1 MPEIDL
7 HQLRDLVTTF
17 IPVDPARGSW
27 FALWDPSAPGG
38 LLAPEIDGLASVDV
52 ELIVPADIGGT
63 QPVMVRA
70 LRLPMPTAIPLF
82 AALRRDAD
90 VHPSTHA
97 WAAVVR
103 AGLGLVARGRL
114 LPWVSPDGWD
124 TWRVDPLDHDHV
136 LHVEALASALPAV
149 AHNVMISRGRIS
161 DPRHAVRSC
170 WDAVGDRMVRS
181 PAATLI
187 SDSAVFADR
196 NPTRVRHLRPWVRD
210 ASAEL
215 CSATGL
221 VIHMH
226 PPGARSEGVNSD
238 AWRAVFA
245 LRSRLDPSLIVEAAD
260 LWGTANELT
269 ARFGGQA
276 EIDLLAGLRRAGR
289 ACPLF
294 APVLGQAEPTSLELH
309 EGDID
314 VVLEHL
320 DQLQD
325 VGIDVQWP
333 ADLMGPTL
341 ERKLVV
347 TAGAPEDSMRSLLE
361 LEGLLQ
367 VDWEFLLEG
376 HRLTSAELAALSEAK
391 RNVVSIRGRWIR
403 LDPATRSRLLASV
416 PDLRPGDAVAALLE
430 GELSIGEGLL
440 DERVP
445 IEARGPMAVFMADIA
460 ALGSSGLGDA
470 GPHSDGDAIMAPGPG
485 FEATLRPYQQ
495 RGLRW
500 LYEVCARAGGGCLAD
515 DMGLGKTVQILAL
528 HSLRRGSTLVV
539 CPTSL
544 LANWQRE
551 TERFLPGVSVVRHH
565 GPNRDVEALII
576 DETPECGR
584 IVLTTYGVV
593 RSDAEALA
601 ELDWDLVI
609 ADEAQFA
616 KNPRSRTAKALRQ
629 LPSTARISLSG
640 TPVENR
646 LSELWSILDWS
657 VPGLLPPLE
666 EFKRSYAVPIE
677 RDGDPAA
684 TRRLHQLITPFLLR
698 RRKSDPG
705 IAPELPA
712 KTERNVI
719 VPLTEEQISL
729 YQATTTETLADI
741 KDNDG
746 ITRHGLVLKLLT
758 ALKQITNH
766 PAHYLG
772 ERSPLPG
779 RSGKLTALDEIID
792 AAADEDEPILVF
804 TQYVAMGEL
813 LCQHLDSRGVG
824 VGFLHG
830 SQNIAARTELVDRFQ
845 RGELP
850 VLILSLRA
858 GGTGLNLTAANHVV
872 HYDRWWNP
880 AVEDQATDRA
890 HRIGQTGQVTVH
902 RLITEGTVED
912 RVAELLEQKRALADR
927 VVGGGEG
934 WLSKLGDADLH
945 ALIALD
951 APVAVDGPIE
961 LDFPA
966 EPVR

>member
-1 MPEIDL
+1 MSEIDL
-7 HQLRDLVTTF
+7 NQMRDLVTTF

-27 FALWDPSAPGG
+27 FALWDPAAPGG
-38 LLAPEIDGLASVDV
+38 LLSPEIDGLSSADV

-63 QPVMVRA
+63 QSVMVRA
-70 LRLPMPTAIPLF
+70 VRLPMPTAIPLL

-90 VHPSTHA
+90 VHPTTHA

-136 LHVEALASALPAV
+136 LHAEALASSLPALG
-149 AHNVMISRGRIS
+149 HNVMIDRGRIA
-161 DPRHAVRSC
+161 DPRQAVRNC
-170 WDAVGDRMVRS
+170 WDALGDRMVRS
-181 PAATLI
+181 PAASLI

-226 PPGARSEGVNSD
+226 PPGSSDSGFGDADDGCASRD

-245 LRSRLDPSLIVEAAD
+245 LRSRLDPSLIVDAVD

-269 ARFGGQA
+269 ERFGGQA
-276 EIDLLAGLRRAGR
+276 EIDLLAGLRRASR

-294 APVLGQAEPTSLELH
+294 APVLHQAEPTILELG

-314 VVLEHL
+314 ELLEHL
-320 DQLQD
+320 DPLQA

-333 ADLMGPTL
+333 ADLMGPKL
-341 ERKLVV
+341 ERKLLV
-347 TAGAPEDSMRSLLE
+347 TACAPGDSMRSLLE

-376 HRLTSAELAALSEAK
+376 HRLTSTELAALSEAK
-391 RNVVSIRGRWIR
+391 RNVVSIRGKWIR
-403 LDPATRSRLLASV
+403 LDPVSRSHLLAPV

-440 DERVP
+440 DERVA
-445 IEARGPMAVFMADIA
+445 IEARGPMAKFMADIA
-460 ALGSSGLGDA
+460 ALDTEGTHNDA
-470 GPHSDGDAIMAPGPG
+470 VLAPGPG

-495 RGLRW
+495 RGLKW
-500 LYEVCARAGGGCLAD
+500 LHDVCARAGGGCLAD
-515 DMGLGKTVQILAL
+515 DMGLGKTVQMLAL
-528 HSLRRGSTLVV
+528 HSLRRSSTLVI

-551 TERFLPGVSVVRHH
+551 AERFLPGVSVVRHH
-565 GPNRDVEALII
+565 GPGRDVQALVLDKI
-576 DETPECGR
+576 PAAGR

-601 ELDWDLVI
+601 ELEWDLVI

-629 LPSTARISLSG
+629 IPSTARISLSG

-666 EFKRSYAVPIE
+666 EFKRTFAVPIE
-677 RDGDPAA
+677 RDGDPTA

-705 IAPELPA
+705 IAPELPP

-741 KDNDG
+741 ADNDG

-772 ERSPLPG
+772 QRTPLPG

-792 AAADEDEPILVF
+792 AAAEESEPILVF

-845 RGELP
+845 RGEMP

-927 VVGGGEG
+927 VVGAGEA
-934 WLSKLGDADLH
+934 WLSKLDDDDLH

-951 APVAVDGPIE
+951 VPQ
-961 LDFPA
+961 A
-966 EPVR
+966 ESVT

>member
-7 HQLRDLVTTF
+7 NQMRDLVTTF

-38 LLAPEIDGLASVDV
+38 LLSPEIEGLSTADV
-52 ELIVPADIGGT
+52 ELIVPADAGGP

-70 LRLPMPTAIPLF
+70 VRLPMPTAIPLF
-82 AALRRDAD
+82 ASLRRDAD
-90 VHPSTHA
+90 VHATTHA
-97 WAAVVR
+97 WASVVR
-103 AGLGLVARGRL
+103 AGLGLIARGRL

-136 LHVEALASALPAV
+136 LHAEALANAMPALG
-149 AHNVMISRGRIS
+149 HNVMVGRGRIS
-161 DPRHAVRSC
+161 DPRQAVRNC

-181 PAATLI
+181 PAATMI
-187 SDSAVFADR
+187 SESAVFADR

-226 PPGARSEGVNSD
+226 PPGSGVTDEVDASRD

-245 LRSRLDPSLIVEAAD
+245 LRSRLDPSLIVDAAD

-269 ARFGGQA
+269 ERFGGQV
-276 EIDLLAGLRRAGR
+276 EIDLLAGLRRASR
-289 ACPLF
+289 ACALF
-294 APVLGQAEPTSLELH
+294 APVLHQAEPTSLE
-309 EGDID
+309 ID
-314 VVLEHL
+314 ANGIDELLEHL
-320 DQLQD
+320 DALQN

-333 ADLMGPTL
+333 ADLMGPTID
-341 ERKLVV
+341 RKLVV
-347 TAGAPEDSMRSLLE
+347 TAGSPGDSMRSLLE

-376 HRLTSAELAALSEAK
+376 HRLTSAELASLSEAK
-391 RNVVSIRGRWIR
+391 RNVISIRGKWIR
-403 LDPATRSRLLASV
+403 LDPVTRSRLLA
-416 PDLRPGDAVAALLE
+416 PTPELRPGDAVAALLD

-445 IEARGPMAVFMADIA
+445 IVARGPMATFMDDIR
-460 ALGSSGLGDA
+460 GLDSEA
-470 GPHSDGDAIMAPGPG
+470 VLAPGPG
-485 FEATLRPYQQ
+485 FEASLRPYQQ

-500 LYEVCARAGGGCLAD
+500 LHDVCVRAGGGCLAD
-515 DMGLGKTVQILAL
+515 DMGLGKTVQMLAL
-528 HSLRRGSTLVV
+528 HSLRRKSTLVI

-551 TERFLPGVSVVRHH
+551 AERFLPGVSVVRHH
-565 GPNRDVEALII
+565 GPARDVRSLEIDDVPEA
-576 DETPECGR
+576 GR

-593 RSDAEALA
+593 RSDAEKLA

-616 KNPRSRTAKALRQ
+616 KNPRSRTAKALREI
-629 LPSTARISLSG
+629 PSTARISLSG

-657 VPGLLPPLE
+657 VPGLLPPME
-666 EFKRSYAVPIE
+666 EFKRTFAVPIE

-705 IAPELPA
+705 IAPELPP

-741 KDNDG
+741 ADNDG

-772 ERSPLPG
+772 QRTPLPG

-792 AAADEDEPILVF
+792 SAVDEHEPILVF

-813 LCQHLDSRGVG
+813 LCQHLDSRGIG

-845 RGELP
+845 RKELP

-872 HYDRWWNP
+872 HFDRWWNP

-890 HRIGQTGQVTVH
+890 HRIGQKGQVTVH

-912 RVAELLEQKRALADR
+912 RVAELLDQKRALADR
-927 VVGGGEG
+927 VVGAGEA
-934 WLSKLGDADLH
+934 WLSKLDDEDLH
-945 ALIALD
+945 ALIALEL
-951 APVAVDGPIE
+951 PVSAA
-961 LDFPA
+961 PA
-966 EPVR
+966 ETMR

>member
-7 HQLRDLVTTF
+7 NQMRDLVTTF

-27 FALWDPSAPGG
+27 FALWDPAAPGG
-38 LLAPEIDGLASVDV
+38 LLSPEIDGLSTADV

-63 QPVMVRA
+63 QPAMVRA
-70 LRLPMPTAIPLF
+70 VRLPMPVAIPLF
-82 AALRRDAD
+82 ASLRRDAD
-90 VHPSTHA
+90 MHATTHA

-136 LHVEALASALPAV
+136 LHAEALANAMPALG
-149 AHNVMISRGRIS
+149 HNVMVARGRIS
-161 DPRHAVRSC
+161 DSRQAVRNC

-187 SDSAVFADR
+187 SESAVFADR

-226 PPGARSEGVNSD
+226 PPGSGVTDDIDASRD

-245 LRSRLDPSLIVEAAD
+245 LRSRLDPSLIVDASD

-269 ARFGGQA
+269 ERFGGQA
-276 EIDLLAGLRRAGR
+276 EIDLLAGLRRASR

-294 APVLGQAEPTSLELH
+294 APVLNQAEPTSLE
-309 EGDID
+309 ID
-314 VVLEHL
+314 ESGIDELLEHL
-320 DQLQD
+320 DPLQN

-333 ADLMGPTL
+333 ADLMGPTID
-341 ERKLVV
+341 RKLVV
-347 TAGAPEDSMRSLLE
+347 TAGSPGDSMRSLLE

-376 HRLTSAELAALSEAK
+376 HRLTTTELASLSEAK
-391 RNVVSIRGRWIR
+391 RNVISIRGKWIR
-403 LDPATRSRLLASV
+403 LNPVTRSRLLA
-416 PDLRPGDAVAALLE
+416 PTPELRPGDAVAALLD

-445 IEARGPMAVFMADIA
+445 IVARGPMAKFMDDIR
-460 ALGSSGLGDA
+460 GLDSEA
-470 GPHSDGDAIMAPGPG
+470 VLAPGPG
-485 FEATLRPYQQ
+485 FEASLRPYQQ
-495 RGLRW
+495 RGLKW
-500 LYEVCARAGGGCLAD
+500 LHDVCARAGGGCLAD
-515 DMGLGKTVQILAL
+515 DMGLGKTVQMLAL
-528 HSLRRGSTLVV
+528 HSLRRKSTLVI

-565 GPNRDVEALII
+565 GPGRDVQALEI
-576 DETPECGR
+576 DDIPESGR

-629 LPSTARISLSG
+629 IPSTARISLSG

-666 EFKRSYAVPIE
+666 EFKRSFAVPIE
-677 RDGDPAA
+677 RDGDPTA

-705 IAPELPA
+705 IAPELPP

-741 KDNDG
+741 ADNDG

-772 ERSPLPG
+772 QRTPLPG

-792 AAADEDEPILVF
+792 AAAEESEPILIF

-813 LCQHLDSRGVG
+813 LCQHLDSRGIG

-845 RGELP
+845 ANELP

-912 RVAELLEQKRALADR
+912 RVAELLDQKRALADR
-927 VVGGGEG
+927 VVGAGEA
-934 WLSKLGDADLH
+934 WLSKLDDDDLH

-951 APVAVDGPIE
+951 LPVGSA
-961 LDFPA
+961 PA
-966 EPVR
+966 ESVA

>member
-7 HQLRDLVTTF
+7 NQMRDLVTTF

-38 LLAPEIDGLASVDV
+38 LLSPEIEGLSTADV
-52 ELIVPADIGGT
+52 ELIVPADAGGP

-70 LRLPMPTAIPLF
+70 VRLPMPTAIPLF
-82 AALRRDAD
+82 ASLRRDAD
-90 VHPSTHA
+90 VHATTHA
-97 WAAVVR
+97 WASVVR
-103 AGLGLVARGRL
+103 AGLGLIARGRL

-136 LHVEALASALPAV
+136 LHAEALANAMPALG
-149 AHNVMISRGRIS
+149 HNVMVGRGRIS
-161 DPRHAVRSC
+161 DPRQAVRNC

-181 PAATLI
+181 PAATMI
-187 SDSAVFADR
+187 SESAVFADR

-226 PPGARSEGVNSD
+226 PPGSGVTDEVDASRD

-245 LRSRLDPSLIVEAAD
+245 LRSRLDPSLIVDAAD

-269 ARFGGQA
+269 ERFGGQV
-276 EIDLLAGLRRAGR
+276 EIDLLAGLRRASR
-289 ACPLF
+289 ACALF
-294 APVLGQAEPTSLELH
+294 APVLHQAEPTSLE
-309 EGDID
+309 ID
-314 VVLEHL
+314 ANGIDELLEHL
-320 DQLQD
+320 DALQN

-333 ADLMGPTL
+333 ADLMGPTID
-341 ERKLVV
+341 RKLVV
-347 TAGAPEDSMRSLLE
+347 TAGSPGDSMRSLLE

-376 HRLTSAELAALSEAK
+376 HRLTSAELASLSEAK
-391 RNVVSIRGRWIR
+391 RNVISIRGKWIR
-403 LDPATRSRLLASV
+403 LDPVTRSRLLA
-416 PDLRPGDAVAALLE
+416 PTPELRPGDAVAALLD

-445 IEARGPMAVFMADIA
+445 IVARGPMATFMDDIR
-460 ALGSSGLGDA
+460 GLDSEA
-470 GPHSDGDAIMAPGPG
+470 VLAPGPG
-485 FEATLRPYQQ
+485 FEASLRPYQQ

-500 LYEVCARAGGGCLAD
+500 LHDVCVRAGGGCLAD
-515 DMGLGKTVQILAL
+515 DMGLGKTVQMLAL
-528 HSLRRGSTLVV
+528 HSLRRKSTLVI

-551 TERFLPGVSVVRHH
+551 AERFLPGVSVVRHH
-565 GPNRDVEALII
+565 GPARDVRSLEIDDVPEA
-576 DETPECGR
+576 GR

-593 RSDAEALA
+593 RSDAENLA

-616 KNPRSRTAKALRQ
+616 KNPRSRTAKALREI
-629 LPSTARISLSG
+629 PSTARISLSG

-657 VPGLLPPLE
+657 VPGLLPPME
-666 EFKRSYAVPIE
+666 EFKRTFAVPIE

-705 IAPELPA
+705 IAPELPP

-741 KDNDG
+741 ADNDG

-772 ERSPLPG
+772 QRTPLPG

-792 AAADEDEPILVF
+792 SAADEHEPILVF

-813 LCQHLDSRGVG
+813 LCQHLDSRGIG

-845 RGELP
+845 RKELP

-872 HYDRWWNP
+872 HFDRWWNP

-890 HRIGQTGQVTVH
+890 HRIGQKGQVTVH

-912 RVAELLEQKRALADR
+912 RVAELLDQKRALADR
-927 VVGGGEG
+927 VVGAGEA
-934 WLSKLGDADLH
+934 WLSKLDDEDLH
-945 ALIALD
+945 ALIALEL
-951 APVAVDGPIE
+951 PVSAA
-961 LDFPA
+961 PA
-966 EPVR
+966 ETMR

>member
-7 HQLRDLVTTF
+7 DQLRDLVTTF

-27 FALWDPSAPGG
+27 FALWDPAVPGG
-38 LLAPEIDGLASVDV
+38 LLAPEIDGLVSTDV
-52 ELIVPADIGGT
+52 ELVLPADIGGT
-63 QPVMVRA
+63 QVVTVRA
-70 LRLPMPTAIPLF
+70 VRLPMPAAIPLL
-82 AALRRDAD
+82 ASLRRDAD
-90 VHPSTHA
+90 VHATTHA

-124 TWRVDPLDHDHV
+124 TWRVDPLDHDHL
-136 LHVEALASALPAV
+136 LHAEALASALPAL
-149 AHNVMISRGRIS
+149 AHNVSVSRGRIV
-161 DPRHAVRSC
+161 DPRHAVRNC

-187 SDSAVFADR
+187 ADSAVFADR

-226 PPGARSEGVNSD
+226 PPDNDLD

-245 LRSRLDPSLIVEAAD
+245 LRSRLDPSLIVDAAD
-260 LWGTANELT
+260 LWGTVNELS

-294 APVLGQAEPTSLELH
+294 APVLSQAEPTSLALE
-309 EGDID
+309 EGAID
-314 VVLEHL
+314 EVLEHL
-320 DQLQD
+320 DQLQAA
-325 VGIDVQWP
+325 GIDVQWP
-333 ADLMGPTL
+333 ANLMGPTL

-347 TAGAPEDSMRSLLE
+347 TSGAPGDAMRSLLE

-376 HRLTSAELAALSEAK
+376 HRLTSKELAALSEAK

-403 LDPATRSRLLASV
+403 LDPVSRSRLLAPV
-416 PDLRPGDAVAALLE
+416 PELRPGDAVAALLE
-430 GELSIGEGLL
+430 GELSIGQGLL

-445 IEARGPMAVFMADIA
+445 IEARGPMAQFMADIA
-460 ALGSSGLGDA
+460 ALNNAGLERA
-470 GPHSDGDAIMAPGPG
+470 EPMSPGVG
-485 FEATLRPYQQ
+485 FVATLRPYQQ
-495 RGLRW
+495 LGLRW
-500 LYEVCARAGGGCLAD
+500 LHDVSSRAGGGCLAD

-528 HSLRRGSTLVV
+528 HSLRRGSTLVI
-539 CPTSL
+539 CPTSV

-551 TERFLPGVSVVRHH
+551 AERFLPGISVVRHH
-565 GPNRDVEALII
+565 GPGRDVSALAV
-576 DETPECGR
+576 DEIPDGGR

-593 RSDAEALA
+593 RSDFERLA
-601 ELDWDLVI
+601 EHDWDLVV

-629 LPSTARISLSG
+629 IPSTARIALSG

-666 EFKRSYAVPIE
+666 EFKRSFAVPIE
-677 RDGDPAA
+677 RDGDPTA
-684 TRRLHQLITPFLLR
+684 TRRLHQLISPFLLR

-705 IAPELPA
+705 IAPELPP

-729 YQATTTETLADI
+729 YQATTVETLADI
-741 KDNDG
+741 ADNNG

-772 ERSPLPG
+772 QRAPLPG
-779 RSGKLTALDEIID
+779 RSGKLTALDEIVD
-792 AAADEDEPILVF
+792 SALDESQPILVF
-804 TQYVAMGEL
+804 TQYVAMGNL
-813 LCQHLDSRGVG
+813 LCDHLDNRGVG

-830 SQNIAARTELVDRFQ
+830 GQNIATRTELVDRFQ

-858 GGTGLNLTAANHVV
+858 GGTGLNLTAASHVV

-927 VVGGGEG
+927 VVGAGEA
-934 WLSKLGDADLH
+934 WLSKLDDDDLH

-951 APVAVDGPIE
+951 LPAAPALRTEVA
-961 LDFPA
+961 L
-966 EPVR
+966 

>member
-1 MPEIDL
+1 MTGIDL
-7 HQLRDLVTTF
+7 QQMRDLVTTF

-27 FALWDPSAPGG
+27 FALWDPAAPGG
-38 LLAPEIDGLASVDV
+38 LLSPEIDGLATADV
-52 ELIVPADIGGT
+52 ELIVPAEVGGT

-70 LRLPMPTAIPLF
+70 VRLPMPTAIPLL
-82 AALRRDAD
+82 ASLRRDAD
-90 VHPSTHA
+90 VHASTHA

-136 LHVEALASALPAV
+136 LHAEALAASLPPL
-149 AHNVMISRGRIS
+149 AHNVMVGRGRIA
-161 DPRHAVRSC
+161 DPRQAVRNC

-181 PAATLI
+181 PAATLM
-187 SDSAVFADR
+187 SQSAVFADR

-215 CSATGL
+215 CSTTGL

-226 PPGARSEGVNSD
+226 PPGSGDNDDPGASRD

-245 LRSRLDPSLIVEAAD
+245 LRSRLDPSLIVDAAD

-269 ARFGGQA
+269 ERFGGQA
-276 EIDLLAGLRRAGR
+276 EIDLLAGLRRASR
-289 ACPLF
+289 ACALF
-294 APVLGQAEPTSLELH
+294 APVLHQAEPTTLDLDD
-309 EGDID
+309 GDID
-314 VVLEHL
+314 DLLEHL
-320 DQLQD
+320 DPLQAA
-325 VGIDVQWP
+325 GIDVQWP
-333 ADLMGPTL
+333 ADLMGPKL
-341 ERKLVV
+341 ERKLLV
-347 TAGAPEDSMRSLLE
+347 TAGAPGDSMRSLLE

-391 RNVVSIRGRWIR
+391 RNVVSIRGKWIR
-403 LDPATRSRLLASV
+403 LDPVSRSHLFAPV

-430 GELSIGEGLL
+430 GELAIGEGLL
-440 DERVP
+440 DERVA
-445 IEARGPMAVFMADIA
+445 IEARGPMADFMADIQGLEGAGLDNA
-460 ALGSSGLGDA
+460 ALL
-470 GPHSDGDAIMAPGPG
+470 APGPG
-485 FEATLRPYQQ
+485 FEATLRPYQE
-495 RGLRW
+495 RGLKW
-500 LYEVCARAGGGCLAD
+500 LHDVCARAGGGCLAD
-515 DMGLGKTVQILAL
+515 DMGLGKTVQLLAL
-528 HSLRRGSTLVV
+528 HSLRRGSTLVI

-551 TERFLPGVSVVRHH
+551 AERFLPGVSVVRHH
-565 GPNRDVEALII
+565 GPGRDVQALVL
-576 DETPECGR
+576 DHVPDVGR
-584 IVLTTYGVV
+584 IVLTTYGVI

-601 ELDWDLVI
+601 ELEWDLVI

-629 LPSTARISLSG
+629 IPSTARISLSG

-666 EFKRSYAVPIE
+666 EFKRTFAVPIE
-677 RDGDPAA
+677 RDGDPTA

-705 IAPELPA
+705 IAPELPP
-712 KTERNVI
+712 KTERNVV

-741 KDNDG
+741 ADNDG

-772 ERSPLPG
+772 QRTPLPG

-792 AAADEDEPILVF
+792 AAAETSEPILVF

-830 SQNIAARTELVDRFQ
+830 SQNIAARSELVDRFQ

-927 VVGGGEG
+927 VVGAGEA
-934 WLSKLGDADLH
+934 WLSKLDDADLH

-951 APVAVDGPIE
+951 VADPGVE
-961 LDFPA
+961 A
-966 EPVR
+966 